1 MDNGFSEYKK
11 LIEDKFKLVDTID
24 KKLDNALI
32 EIAKLKVKSGIWG
45 LIAGAIISI
54 PTAIGLIIF
63 VLSKL

>member
-54 PTAIGLIIF
+54 PTAIGLVIF

>member
-11 LIEDKFKLVDTID
+11 LIEDKFETINKMD

-54 PTAIGLIIF
+54 PTAIGLVIF